1 MSEKQMMESASNT
14 AQPAKDSVDQM
25 LASLDKQRHKLQ
37 REIRE
42 ITQQRAEAQQNSQP
56 RELAALDAKLG
67 TLREQRQR
75 VVEQQFA
82 LHRQSTMAE
91 GEPLLQL
98 KQPPPPTTPQ
108 TPHILA
114 TIAYF
119 IFRLCTVLLVFGG
132 VAFLS
137 IQVIRWVTDYLQPP
151 PIEEIMANN
160 NQAQDFSLF
169 EGESLQ
175 ERILSV
181 YLVLNRDI
189 VESRASEENTLTI
202 FRVESGETAREVA
215 SHLQEEGLITDQTV
229 FRRLLQYRGAD
240 QSLEAGIYEL
250 MPNMTM
256 DEIILVLQDG
266 RLQEIT
272 FTFLEGWR
280 AEQMATVLEE
290 AGLVSAE
297 EYLRLIKQPNRF
309 NYDFLSELPAGS
321 SLEGYLFPDTY
332 IAIKGQASAESII
345 NTQLTTFERRV
356 TPELRAAATQNGVTL
371 NQAIILASL
380 VEREAVV
387 AEERAIIAGVY
398 MNRWRDGTVLNADP
412 TIQYALGYQ
421 ADSEQWWKRALTTED
436 LQIDSP
442 YNSYTQIG
450 LPPGPIAS
458 PGLDSIRSTILA
470 PKTDY
475 YYFVSRNDG
484 THAFA
489 VTFEEHL
496 DNVEQ
501 YQAGN

>member
-1 MSEKQMMESASNT
+1 MSEREMIASALDT
-14 AQPAKDSVDQM
+14 PQPAKNSVDQV
-25 LASLDKQRHKLQ
+25 LASLDKQLHKLQ
-37 REIRE
+37 RQIRE
-42 ITQQRAEAQQNSQP
+42 ITQQRAEAQQKGQE
-56 RELAALDAKLG
+56 RELAAFDAKLG
-67 TLREQRQR
+67 TLREQRQI
-75 VVEQQFA
+75 VFEHQFA
-82 LHRQSTMAE
+82 LRRQSTMTE
-91 GEPLLQL
+91 RQPPLQL

-108 TPHILA
+108 KPHILA
-114 TIAYF
+114 RIAYF
-119 IFRLCTVLLVFGG
+119 FLRLCTVLLVFGG

-137 IQVIRWVTDYLQPP
+137 IQVIRSVTDYLQPP

-181 YLVLNRDI
+181 YLVLNRDL
-189 VESRASEENTLTI
+189 VESRASQEDTLTM
-202 FRVESGETAREVA
+202 FRVESGETAREIA
-215 SHLQEEGLITDQTV
+215 SHLQEQGLITDETV

-297 EYLRLIKQPNRF
+297 EYLRLIKQPSRF
-309 NYDFLSELPAGS
+309 NYDFLSDLPTGS

-356 TPELRAAATQNGVTL
+356 TPELRAAAAQNGVTL
-371 NQAIILASL
+371 NQAVILASL

-387 AEERAIIAGVY
+387 AEERPIIAGVY
-398 MNRWRDGTVLNADP
+398 INRWRDGTVLNADP

-436 LQIDSP
+436 LQLDSP
-442 YNSYTQIG
+442 YNTYTQIG

-458 PGLDSIRSTILA
+458 PGLDSIRATILA
-470 PKTDY
+470 PETDY

-496 DNVEQ
+496 DNVAQ